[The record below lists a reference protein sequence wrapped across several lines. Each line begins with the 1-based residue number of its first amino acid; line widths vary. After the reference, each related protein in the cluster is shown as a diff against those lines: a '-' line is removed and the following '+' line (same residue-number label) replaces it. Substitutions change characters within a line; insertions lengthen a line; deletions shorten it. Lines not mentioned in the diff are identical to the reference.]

1 MSRSQLPANV
11 VLKITYRQQAAPRGR
26 RRQRGRGLFSFIK
39 KAAKHPAVR
48 SLAKQGLKHL
58 PGLYNAAI
66 GHSTI
71 GQHNLYNQPLQSD
84 STITIFTIFTIG
96 HSTVC
101 EISLYMKFS

>member
-48 SLAKQGLKHL
+48 SLAEQGLKHL
-58 PGLYNAAI
+58 PGSYNAA
-66 GHSTI
+66 I